1 LEEIIGVRKEEREV
15 GGDNRKSEGRE
26 VGGNNRRSEGR
37 EVGGNRR
44 SEGREG
50 GWRK

>member
-1 LEEIIGVRKEEREV
+1 LKVGRKRGRLEDIIGGRKEE
-15 GGDNRKSEGRE
+15 RE

-37 EVGGNRR
+37 D
-44 SEGREG
+44 G

>member
-1 LEEIIGVRKEEREV
+1 VEKIIGVWKEE
-15 GGDNRKSEGRE
+15 RE

-37 EVGGNRR
+37 E
-44 SEGREG
+44 G